1 MLYQKSFESNSI
13 KLSVRPQINSKSQC
27 LPVSNETRF
36 VLFFLK
42 LTARFWL
49 IEFDVIIYHSIAL
62 LILYQTSI
70 ELNSIRSSKT
80 PKNNETEDVAD
91 NSQLVFADLR
101 SNYSSDQL
109 KPKSKVVELF
119 KGYRMV

>member
-1 MLYQKSFESNSI
+1 M
-13 KLSVRPQINSKSQC
+13 
-27 LPVSNETRF
+27 RF